1 MSFNHV
7 GLQNKE
13 TGKYEVNI
21 KTQKDYTEG
30 IFRRNFN
37 YKWEYRGWSGTQ
49 SNQTVFVECKPNTTY
64 TIKRL
69 TNDLGIRIDL
79 CNSNKVGYKTVMNSS
94 SAQISTFTTEE
105 TGYVLFFFYNQAD
118 FNKVNFIL
126 QEGNDVFIDLRE
138 DEVSIEIDH
147 PLKGLPS
154 GVCDEIFSF
163 NNQILLVTRVGEKP
177 FNQQY
182 TYTQYN
188 GTNGTEISDERLNA
202 ECHALINEL
211 RVIDDE
217 SIEEDD
223 YKQIGTLY
231 TDGEGNPIL
240 SENGLKQYKIKILN
254 VEENGNVIGSYD
266 LIIPQQLNKSGGISD
281 RIYWSDLDKC
291 YKFEKNIEELYPAAT
306 YKAVV
311 GKFRLGEEW

>member
-13 TGKYEVNI
+13 TGKYEINI

-30 IFRRNFN
+30 IFKSNFN
-37 YKWEYRGWSGTQ
+37 YKWEYGDLAGGNYRIIL
-49 SNQTVFVECKPNTTY
+49 ELKPNTIY
-64 TIKRL
+64 TMKRL
-69 TNDLGIRIDL
+69 DADGIRIDL
-79 CNSNKVGYKTVMNSS
+79 LSSNKQFLKVLVNDTTTKKL
-94 SAQISTFTTEE
+94 TFTTHEI
-105 TGYVLFFFYNQAD
+105 GYILVYFYNQTD

-126 QEGNDVFIDLRE
+126 QEGNDIFIDLRE

-154 GVCDEIFSF
+154 GVCDEIFPF
-163 NNQILLVTRVGEKP
+163 NNQILIVTRIGEKP

-188 GTNGTEISDERLNA
+188 GTNGIEISDERLNA

-231 TDGEGNPIL
+231 TDSEGNPIL

-254 VEENGNVIGSYD
+254 VEENGIVIGSYD
-266 LIIPQQLNKSGGISD
+266 LIVPQQLNKSGEISD

-291 YKFEKNIEELYPAAT
+291 YKFEKNIEELYPAT
-306 YKAVV
+306 TDKAVI

>member
-30 IFRRNFN
+30 IFRSNFN
-37 YKWEYRGWSGTQ
+37 YKWEYRDLAGG
-49 SNQTVFVECKPNTTY
+49 NYRIILELKPNTIY
-64 TIKRL
+64 TMKRL
-69 TNDLGIRIDL
+69 DADGIRIDL
-79 CNSNKVGYKTVMNSS
+79 LSSNKQFLQVLVNDPTTKKL
-94 SAQISTFTTEE
+94 TFTTHEI
-105 TGYVLFFFYNQAD
+105 GYILVYFYNQTD

-154 GVCDEIFSF
+154 GVCDEIFPF
-163 NNQILLVTRVGEKP
+163 NNQILIVTRIGEKT

-188 GTNGTEISDERLNA
+188 GTNGIEISDERLNA

-231 TDGEGNPIL
+231 TDSEGNPIL

-266 LIIPQQLNKSGGISD
+266 LIVPQQLNKSGEISD

-291 YKFEKNIEELYPAAT
+291 YKFEKNIEELYPAT
-306 YKAVV
+306 TDKAVV

>member
-37 YKWEYRGWSGTQ
+37 YKWNLMDPLGTNPQ
-49 SNQTVFVECKPNTTY
+49 IFLELKPNTTY
-64 TIKRL
+64 SFKRL
-69 TNDLGIRIDL
+69 NNEKGIRIDL
-79 CNSNKVGYKTVMNSS
+79 YNSNKKWEKILINDGNAIDV
-94 SAQISTFTTEE
+94 TFTTHE
-105 TGYVLFFFYNQAD
+105 TGYVAFIFYNQTD
-118 FNKVNFIL
+118 FNKIDFIL

-188 GTNGTEISDERLNA
+188 GTNGIEISDERLNT

-217 SIEEDD
+217 AIEEDD

-240 SENGLKQYKIKILN
+240 NENGLKQYKIKILN
-254 VEENGNVIGSYD
+254 VEENGNIIGSYD
-266 LIIPQQLNKSGGISD
+266 LIIPQQLNKSGEISD

-306 YKAVV
+306 DKAVV